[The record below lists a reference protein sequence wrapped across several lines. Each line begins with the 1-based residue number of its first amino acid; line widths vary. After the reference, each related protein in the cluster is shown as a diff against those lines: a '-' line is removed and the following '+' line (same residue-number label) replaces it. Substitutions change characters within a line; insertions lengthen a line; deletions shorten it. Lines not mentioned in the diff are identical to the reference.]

1 MPQQPI
7 DLETIRQAW
16 ATLDTALRDHPEL
29 GEHHPERWEA
39 LEQWRQEHL
48 EEEHTMAR
56 KPTGRPPGRPKT
68 KEYATLLARV
78 PQEFVDRVKT
88 YARVHRQSISELIR
102 DGLAW
107 RITGGDP
114 RAQVLYDNPTPGED
128 DRETSVGVCAGR
140 EQQRKKP

>member
-1 MPQQPI
+1 
-7 DLETIRQAW
+7 
-16 ATLDTALRDHPEL
+16 
-29 GEHHPERWEA
+29 
-39 LEQWRQEHL
+39 
-48 EEEHTMAR
+48 MAR

-107 RITGGDP
+107 RITEGDP
-114 RAQVLYDNPTPGED
+114 RAHVLYDNPTPRED
-128 DRETSVGVCAGR
+128 DRETSVGVRAGR
-140 EQQRKKP
+140 EQRRKKP